1 MLQVARLAPNLLHEA
16 GDRVVEFLRQQ
27 FNDDGGAKD
36 RAGDS
41 DLYYT
46 VFAVEGLI
54 AFRHQPDSDRVRAFL
69 RSFGTGDELDF
80 VHRTCLARCW
90 AAIGGDPPP
99 PDVARAILRD
109 IEACRSHD
117 GGYNANPGE
126 EAGTAYHGFL
136 AFGAYQ
142 DLGVPMPSPERL
154 LASLEALRTDDGAYA
169 NDTTMNVGT
178 TPTTAAAVTLLR
190 QLGAP
195 IPSVTADWLKSQCH
209 AQGGFL
215 AMPLAPMPDLLSTAT
230 ALHALV
236 SMHVPIDDLKDSCL
250 DFIDTLWT
258 GSAFCGSWADEV
270 VDSEYTYYA
279 LLALGHL
286 SL

>member
-1 MLQVARLAPNLLHEA
+1 MLQVARLAPNLLLEA
-16 GDRVVEFLRQQ
+16 GDRVVDFLRQQ

-36 RAGDS
+36 RAGAS
-41 DLYYT
+41 DVYYT

-54 AFRHQPDSDRVRAFL
+54 AFRERADVQTVRQYLLAL
-69 RSFGTGDELDF
+69 GSGDGLDF
-80 VHRTCLARCW
+80 VHLTCLARCW
-90 AAIGGDPPP
+90 TAIGGEPLSSQT
-99 PDVARAILRD
+99 AEAILAA
-109 IEACRSHD
+109 IEACRSAD
-117 GGYNANPGE
+117 GGYNASPGDE
-126 EAGTAYHGFL
+126 TGTVYHSFL

-154 LASLEALRTDDGAYA
+154 LSSLEALGTEDGGYA
-169 NDTTMNVGT
+169 NDRMITIGT
-178 TPTTAAAVTLLR
+178 TPTTAAAITLLR
-190 QLGAP
+190 QLGKPVPPA
-195 IPSVTADWLKSQCH
+195 AGDWLKRQCH

-230 ALHALV
+230 ALHALT
-236 SMHVPIDDLKDSCL
+236 SMHVPIDDVKERCL
-250 DFIDTLWT
+250 DYVDSLWT
-258 GSAFCGSWADEV
+258 GKAFCGSWADEA